1 MTPVRVLVTGANGF
15 VGQTLVQHLLAEKDA
30 GLFAVL
36 AACRQPD
43 RYPGPALAIALPDLD
58 GADVGVA
65 LDLMLAQHP
74 VDVVVHLAARVHVMN
89 EKSSDP
95 LASFRAVNVAGSL
108 ALAQAAAKHGAKRF
122 VYVSS
127 VKVHG
132 ESTPMGQP
140 FTVTQ
145 KPMPEDAYGVSKW
158 EAEQALTQLCLSTG
172 MELVVVRPPLIY
184 GPGVKA
190 NLAAL
195 AKLVQ
200 RGIPLPLGGITN
212 NRRSLVGVDNLC
224 SCLLQC
230 IVNPQAV
237 GQAFLVSDGHDLSTA
252 DLCRN
257 LALSMGRQPALWS
270 IPVQWLKCLA
280 MLPRLGGVLQR
291 LMGSLQVDIHH
302 TRTTLNWSPPVTV
315 QEGLRRA
322 FAQHEKTL

>member
-1 MTPVRVLVTGANGF
+1 MRPLRVLVTGANGF
-15 VGQTLVQHLLAEKDA
+15 VGRALVHHLLAEE
-30 GLFAVL
+30 GTGPFEVL

-43 RYPGPALAIALPDLD
+43 LWNGAAFAIDMPDLD
-58 GADVGVA
+58 GDDVGVA

-74 VDVVVHLAARVHVMN
+74 VDVIVHLAARVHVMN
-89 EKSSDP
+89 EKSTDP

-108 ALAQAAAKHGAKRF
+108 ALAQAAAKHGTQRF

-132 ESTPMGQP
+132 ESTPIGQP
-140 FTVTQ
+140 FAVTQ
-145 KPMPEDAYGVSKW
+145 RPMPEDAYGVSKW
-158 EAEQALTQLCLSTG
+158 EAEQALAQLCQSTG

-195 AKLVQ
+195 ARLVQ
-200 RGIPLPLGGITN
+200 RGIPMPLGAMTH

-230 IVNPQAV
+230 IVNPQAA

-257 LALSMGRQPALWS
+257 LAWSMGRPPVLWS
-270 IPVQWLKCLA
+270 IPVHWLKCLA
-280 MLPRLGGVLQR
+280 MVPRLGGVLQR

-302 TRTTLNWSPPVTV
+302 TRTTLNWSPPVSV